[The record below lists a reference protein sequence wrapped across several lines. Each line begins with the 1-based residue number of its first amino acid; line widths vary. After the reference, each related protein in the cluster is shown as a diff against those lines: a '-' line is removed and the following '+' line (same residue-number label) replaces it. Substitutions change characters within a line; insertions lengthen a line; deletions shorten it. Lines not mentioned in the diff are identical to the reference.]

1 MARRRSSTSRK
12 RSRLGLTS
20 ILLLLAGLSLAQY
33 LDTGSLQWPTAVKPA
48 AEALLADVLS
58 ATTSDPAEADSP
70 SAVLPQSIPGN
81 TAIHGEAVRITD
93 GDTFTLR
100 LGSEQDE
107 RIRLHGIDTPERDQP
122 FGPAAGTELAR
133 LIEGREVRVDVV
145 ERDYYGRIVGRVWTG
160 DLDINL
166 ALVESGHAW
175 WYEYYAQER
184 RDLELAEEAARR
196 AQRGL
201 WAQRNPVP
209 PWEWRRNQR

>member
-1 MARRRSSTSRK
+1 MARRRSSPSRK
-12 RSRLGLTS
+12 RFRWSFAS

-33 LDTGSLQWPTAVKPA
+33 LDTGSLQWPAAVKPA
-48 AEALLADVLS
+48 AEALLTEVLS
-58 ATTSDPAEADSP
+58 ATTSDPAVAERPSP
-70 SAVLPQSIPGN
+70 ALPQSIQGN
-81 TAIHGEAVRITD
+81 TAISGQTLRITD
-93 GDTFTLR
+93 GDTFVLR
-100 LGSEQDE
+100 LASEQDE

-122 FGPAAGTELAR
+122 FGAAAGTELAR

-145 ERDYYGRIVGRVWTG
+145 ERDNYGRIVGRVWIG
-160 DLDINL
+160 DLDVNL

-209 PWEWRRNQR
+209 PWEWRRHQR